1 MANNFEKLEN
11 ISKYFINSTN
21 IVVMHDFFVDRIIR
35 LGSTTEI
42 FCSLM
47 EKARVGGGSIREG
60 ISTVEI
66 KGGNAVNLAYCL
78 AKLGFNVTLFTV
90 ADEMG
95 SAILN
100 HTFAKLKDKVE
111 FVIKSGTHGLTTT
124 FEFANETGTSVN
136 VMMNSVGDNAAFGP
150 DRINSDDELR
160 ILQSARAVAV
170 VNWGSNLKG
179 TQLAEYAFKNSPKA
193 LHFMDPADFGKRKD
207 EFRKTLTTIAEFTDV
222 VSINENECNCLAQA
236 TGLESQ
242 LTRCE
247 GEYSQADMK
256 SVVKALREKV
266 GINIDLHTFRGAAW
280 SDGIDT
286 YYVDAFKVIPRR
298 TTGAGDCW
306 DAADII
312 GYLVGLGTRERQLFS
327 NACASLY
334 VSNTCPEPPTM
345 SQVLELLSNN
355 QLVYAE

>member
-11 ISKYFINSTN
+11 ITKYFINSTN
-21 IVVMHDFFVDRIIR
+21 IVVMHDFFLDRIIR

-60 ISTVEI
+60 ISAVDI
-66 KGGNAVNLAYCL
+66 KGGNAVNVAYCL

-90 ADEMG
+90 ADEIG

-100 HTFAKLKDKVE
+100 HTFSKLKDKVE
-111 FVIKSGTHGLTTT
+111 LVIKPGTHGLTTT
-124 FEFANETGTSVN
+124 FEFANEKGTCVN
-136 VMMNSVGDNAAFGP
+136 VMMNSVGDNADFGP
-150 DRINSDDELR
+150 DRISSDDELR
-160 ILQSARAVAV
+160 ILRNAKAVV
-170 VNWGSNLKG
+170 LVNWGSNSKG

-193 LHFMDPADFGKRKD
+193 FHFMDPADFGKRKD
-207 EFRKTLTTIAEFTDV
+207 EFRKTLTTIAEFTNV
-222 VSINENECNCLAQA
+222 ISINENECNCLAQA

-242 LTRCE
+242 LTESE
-247 GEYSQADMK
+247 GEYNHSDMK
-256 SVVKALREKV
+256 SVIKNLREKV
-266 GINIDLHTFRGAAW
+266 GINIDLHTFMGAAW
-280 SDGIDT
+280 SNGIDT
-286 YYVDAFKVIPRR
+286 YYADAFKVIPRR

-312 GYLVGLGTRERQLFS
+312 GYLVGLGARERLIFS

-334 VSNTCPEPPTM
+334 VSNPCPEPPSM

-355 QLVYAE
+355 RLVYAE

>member
-1 MANNFEKLEN
+1 
-11 ISKYFINSTN
+11 
-21 IVVMHDFFVDRIIR
+21 MHDFFVDRIIKLR
-35 LGSTTEI
+35 STSEL
-42 FCSLM
+42 FHSLR
-47 EKARVGGGSIREG
+47 EKANVGGGSIREG
-60 ISTVEI
+60 ISITDI
-66 KGGNAVNLAYCL
+66 KGGNAVNIAYCL
-78 AKLGFNVTLFTV
+78 AKLGFKVTLFTI
-90 ADEMG
+90 ADGMG
-95 SAILN
+95 SAILDY
-100 HTFAKLKDKVE
+100 TFSKLKDKAVL
-111 FVIKSGTHGLTTT
+111 VIKSGLHGLTTV
-124 FEFANETGTSVN
+124 FEFQNEKSRLVN
-136 VMMNSVGDNAAFGP
+136 VMMNDVGDNANFGP
-150 DRINSDDELR
+150 DRINSENELR
-160 ILQSARAVAV
+160 VLQNADAVAV
-170 VNWGSNLKG
+170 VNWASNLKG
-179 TQLAEYAFKNSPKA
+179 SQLAKYAFKNSPKA

-312 GYLVGLGTRERQLFS
+312 GYLVGLGTRERLLFS